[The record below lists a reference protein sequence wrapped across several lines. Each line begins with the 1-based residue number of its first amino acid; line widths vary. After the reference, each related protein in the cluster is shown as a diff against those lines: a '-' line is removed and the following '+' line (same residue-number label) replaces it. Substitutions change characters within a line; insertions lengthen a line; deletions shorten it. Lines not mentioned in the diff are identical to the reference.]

1 MKKIKESIV
10 HLCRFL
16 KILYIKM
23 KDIKKKKKK
32 NGEIFKLLDT
42 FPTKLRILEFRKF
55 LRPLHFKASECE
67 VLSNKNCTF
76 QNSKFMIGYFHLT

>member
-10 HLCRFL
+10 QFRRFL

-23 KDIKKKKKK
+23 EALKKKKK

-42 FPTKLRILEFRKF
+42 TATKLKILEFHKF
-55 LRPLHFKASECE
+55 LRPLHFKASEYE
-67 VLSNKNCTF
+67 VLFNKI
-76 QNSKFMIGYFHLT
+76 QNSKFKVRYFCLT

>member
-10 HLCRFL
+10 QFRRFL

-23 KDIKKKKKK
+23 EALKKK

-42 FPTKLRILEFRKF
+42 IATKLKILEFHKF
-55 LRPLHFKASECE
+55 LRSLHFKASECE
-67 VLSNKNCTF
+67 VLSNKI
-76 QNSKFMIGYFHLT
+76 QNSKFKVRYFCLT